1 MARQIYFIKFFILNN
16 KTFQTDFYL
25 NKMTFFIYLSINVL
39 PQVMKLHEL
48 KEKHKLNVLKS
59 AEIPKFQV
67 LRILKAYSSH
77 RNDVW
82 SA

>member
-1 MARQIYFIKFFILNN
+1 MLE
-16 KTFQTDFYL
+16 
-25 NKMTFFIYLSINVL
+25 MTLLIYLSINVL
-39 PQVMKLHEL
+39 PQVMKLHEQ
-48 KEKHKLNVLKS
+48 KEKHKLNVFKS
-59 AEIPKFQV
+59 AEFPKFQV

>member
-1 MARQIYFIKFFILNN
+1 MNN
-16 KTFQTDFYL
+16 KSFQTDFYL
-25 NKMTFFIYLSINVL
+25 LEMTLLINLSINVL
-39 PQVMKLHEL
+39 PQVTKLHEL

-82 SA
+82 AA

>member
-1 MARQIYFIKFFILNN
+1 MIKFFSLNN
-16 KTFQTDFYL
+16 KSFQTDFYL
-25 NKMTFFIYLSINVL
+25 LEMTLLINLSINVL

-48 KEKHKLNVLKS
+48 KEKHKLNVFKRIKS

-77 RNDVW
+77 RKDVW
-82 SA
+82 ST